1 MPVFS
6 FENIMGLDELQE
18 MQAALEL
25 FKEYKDRPVL
35 RTAKIA
41 CRNHPLAAPRSDKDA
56 DGGVSVEKAIDTW
69 CKDNDGANVGFDG
82 FHWRWGITHASVPD
96 RSSFW
101 LRVARTCPSADKFNR
116 EECKKA
122 LMDGMQQCD
131 KGATTY
137 GLAALVDCLDY
148 SIDLSGITDGNIPP
162 PPGRKRK
169 KIANS
174 RPREFAEK
182 KNGNGQAHAPICD
195 KNAYTR
201 PLSDADLNSGI
212 DAFCQNGQ
220 KIKGF
225 GKLWANMFDY
235 PPSNK
240 PQFYPNDGHRMHLT
254 FGAETMDNGGE
265 EPYQD
270 MRWRK

>member
-1 MPVFS
+1 
-6 FENIMGLDELQE
+6 

-162 PPGRKRK
+162 PP
-169 KIANS
+169 
-174 RPREFAEK
+174 PWAEK
-182 KNGNGQAHAPICD
+182 EENRKFPPPGVRREEERKWAGPRTHLRQERVYTPTVGCRLEQRHRCVLPERPEDQRLRQAMGQHV
-195 KNAYTR
+195 
-201 PLSDADLNSGI
+201 
-212 DAFCQNGQ
+212 
-220 KIKGF
+220 
-225 GKLWANMFDY
+225 
-235 PPSNK
+235 
-240 PQFYPNDGHRMHLT
+240 
-254 FGAETMDNGGE
+254 
-265 EPYQD
+265 
-270 MRWRK
+270 